1 MRLIG
6 FAGWSGAGKT
16 TLIVKLIPELN
27 RRGLSVSTIKHAH
40 HNFDLDQPGKDSYE
54 HRAAGAAEVLV
65 ASANRVALMRELR
78 GAPEPSLP
86 ELLRLLKPVD
96 LVLIEGFKRDPV
108 PKIEIFRLANGK
120 PPMYPEDPHIVA
132 LISDLEQR
140 AIERSRHREEPQ
152 GVERRPSF
160 RTGYGDEAI
169 EGNVGRPT
177 ALDRHV
183 GRRPPRDDDSTRK
196 HLPSVGPEGSL
207 PHASIDDIA
216 AAADLVLAHAKP
228 VAAVLAAF

>member
-1 MRLIG
+1 MRAIG

-54 HRAAGAAEVLV
+54 HRAAGAEEVLV

-78 GAPEPSLP
+78 GAPEPALP

-96 LVLIEGFKRDPV
+96 LVLIEGFKRDPL
-108 PKIEIFRLANGK
+108 PKIEIFRTANGK
-120 PPMYPEDPHIVA
+120 PPMHPNDRDIVA
-132 LISDLEQR
+132 LISDTG
-140 AIERSRHREEPQ
+140 EPS
-152 GVERRPSF
+152 G
-160 RTGYGDEAI
+160 G
-169 EGNVGRPT
+169 
-177 ALDRHV
+177 
-183 GRRPPRDDDSTRK
+183 
-196 HLPSVGPEGSL
+196 L

-216 AAADLVLAHAKP
+216 AAADLVLGHARP
-228 VAAVLAAF
+228 IAEVLAEF